1 LAKGQKKPAPL
12 PSREQVLDFVRSS
25 AGPVGKREIARA
37 FGLRGP
43 DKIPLK
49 AMLKKLQEEGL
60 LDRGRGRRVA
70 APGALPPVGVVEI
83 TGIDP
88 DGELLARPVN
98 WPGTTTPAPRIVMA
112 PERRGPASAVGDRVL
127 ARLTRLDD
135 GSYEGHTVRRLSE
148 RADRVLGVYEVTEKG
163 GFVRP
168 TDRKLRHV
176 LTIPRVDTGG
186 AEPGELVLAEPQ
198 PGRGYGLQPARI
210 VERLGRTDNP
220 RAISLIAVHTHDIP
234 TAFPPAALAQ
244 AEAAQPVTPAGRLD
258 LRRVPLVTIDGAD
271 ARDFDDAVWAEPDP
285 DTANEGGWHLVV
297 AIADVAHYVRPD
309 DPLDRAAYE
318 RGNSVYFPD
327 RVVPM
332 LPEALSNDLCS
343 LRPNEDRACLAAQ
356 LWIDGHG
363 RLKRHRFDRA
373 IMRSAARLIY
383 DQVQAALDGR
393 PDDTTGPLLEPV
405 LKPLYGAYRLLAR
418 ARKRR
423 GTLEIELPERQIVLG
438 GDGKVARIAPRA
450 RFDSHKLI
458 EEFMI
463 VANVAAAEALEAKR
477 QPCMYRVHDAPDPER
492 VQALREFLETLG
504 FTLAKGQVLKP
515 AQFNQILERSTGT
528 PHARMIHELVLRSQA
543 QAQYSPDNLGHFGLA
558 LRRYA
563 HFTSPIRRYSDLLVH
578 RALIGGFGLGA
589 GGIGPDAGARFP
601 EAGEHIS
608 GTERR
613 AVAAERD
620 AADRYIAAFL
630 ADRVGATFAGAISG
644 VTRFGL
650 FVTLDETGAD
660 GLVPMR
666 RLSDDFYEHDEA
678 NHCLVGR
685 SSGRR
690 FDLGGAVQVRL
701 VEADPVTASLLFDLV
716 EGGTEGAGGRPG
728 RGRFAARGRGRKQ
741 DRHKEKK
748 GKPKR
753 SKDKR
758 SRRR

>member
-1 LAKGQKKPAPL
+1 LAKVQKKPAPF
-12 PSREQVLDFVRSS
+12 PTREQILDFVRSTS
-25 AGPVGKREIARA
+25 GPVGKREIARA
-37 FGLRGP
+37 FGLRGA

-49 AMLKKLQEEGL
+49 ALLKELQEEGL
-60 LDRGRGRRVA
+60 LDRGRGRRVK
-70 APGALPPVGVVEI
+70 APGVLPPVAVVEI

-88 DGELLARPVN
+88 DGEPLARPVD
-98 WPGTTTPAPRIVMA
+98 WPHEAAAPRILMA
-112 PERRGPASAVGDRVL
+112 PERRGPAAAVGDRVL

-135 GSYEGHTVRRLSE
+135 GSYEGHAIRRISE
-148 RADRVLGVYEVTEKG
+148 RPDRILGVYEVTKQG

-168 TDRKLRHV
+168 TDRKMRHV
-176 LTIPRVDTGG
+176 LSVARADTNG

-198 PGRGYGLQPARI
+198 PGRAYGLTPARI
-210 VERLGRTDNP
+210 VERLGSTENP
-220 RAISLIAVHTHDIP
+220 RAISLIAIHTHDIP
-234 TAFPPAALAQ
+234 TTFPPGALAQ
-244 AEAAQPVTPAGRLD
+244 AASAQPVTPAGRLD

-285 DTANEGGWHLVV
+285 EPNNEGGWHLLV
-297 AIADVAHYVRPD
+297 AIADVAHYVRPGD
-309 DPLDRAAYE
+309 ALDLSAYD

-356 LWIDGHG
+356 LWIDSHG
-363 RLKRHRFDRA
+363 RLLRHRFDRA
-373 IMRSAARLIY
+373 LMRSAARLTY
-383 DQVQAALDGR
+383 EQVQAAEDGR
-393 PDDTTGPLLEPV
+393 PDDTTGPLVEPV
-405 LKPLYGAYRLLAR
+405 LKPLYGAYRVLAR
-418 ARKRR
+418 ARKKR
-423 GTLEIELPERQIVLG
+423 GTLEIDLPERQIVIG
-438 GDGKVARIAPRA
+438 EDGRVARIAARA

-463 VANVAAAEALEAKR
+463 LANVAAAEALEARR

-504 FTLAKGQVLKP
+504 FNLAKGQVLKP
-515 AQFNQILERSTGT
+515 AQFNQILEKSANT

-543 QAQYSPDNLGHFGLA
+543 QAKYSPDNLGHFGLA

-578 RALIGGFGLGA
+578 RALIGGFGLGQ
-589 GGIGPDAGARFP
+589 GGIGPEDGARFP

-620 AADRYIAAFL
+620 ATDRYIAAFL
-630 ADRVGATFAGAISG
+630 TDRVGAVFAGAISG

-666 RLSDDFYEHDEA
+666 RLPDDYYEHDEA
-678 NHCLVGR
+678 RHCLVGR
-685 SSGRR
+685 SSGLR
-690 FDLGGAVQVRL
+690 FDLGSTVQVRL
-701 VEADPVTASLLFDLV
+701 VEANPITASLLFELV
-716 EGGTEGAGGRPG
+716 EGGTAGPAGAGRRGQDRRDG
-728 RGRFAARGRGRKQ
+728 RGGKGRSHKKQ
-741 DRHKEKK
+741 AQ
-748 GKPKR
+748 
-753 SKDKR
+753 KDKR
-758 SRRR
+758 AKAKRPRRR

>member
-1 LAKGQKKPAPL
+1 LAKGRQKPAPL
-12 PSREQVLDFVRSS
+12 PSREQVLDFVRNSD
-25 AGPVGKREIARA
+25 GPVGKREIARA
-37 FGLRGP
+37 FGLRGT

-49 AMLKKLQEEGL
+49 AMLKELQQEGL

-98 WPGTTTPAPRIVMA
+98 WPGTATAAPRIVMA
-112 PERRGPASAVGDRVL
+112 PERRGPAAVVGDRVL
-127 ARLTRLDD
+127 ARLARQDD
-135 GSYEGHTVRRLSE
+135 GSYEGRTVRRLSE

-176 LTIPRVDTGG
+176 LAIPRADSAG
-186 AEPGELVLAEPQ
+186 AQPGELVLAEPQ

-220 RAISLIAVHTHDIP
+220 RAISLIAVHAHDIP

-285 DTANEGGWHLVV
+285 DAGNAGGWHLLV

-309 DPLDRAAYE
+309 DALDRAAYE

-373 IMRSAARLIY
+373 LMRSAARLTY

-393 PDDTTGPLLEPV
+393 PDEATGPLLEPV
-405 LKPLYGAYRLLAR
+405 LKPLYGAYRVLAK

-423 GTLEIELPERQIVLG
+423 GTLEIDLPERQIVLG
-438 GDGKVARIAPRA
+438 EDGKVARIAPRP

-463 VANVAAAEALEAKR
+463 LANVAAAEALEARR

-504 FTLAKGQVLKP
+504 FNLAKGQVLKP
-515 AQFNQILERSTGT
+515 AQFNQILERSAGT

-543 QAQYSPDNLGHFGLA
+543 QAQYSPDNIGHFGLA

-563 HFTSPIRRYSDLLVH
+563 HFTSPIRRYADLLVH

-589 GGIGPDAGARFP
+589 GGIGPEAGARFP

-630 ADRVGATFAGAISG
+630 ADRVGAVFPGAISG

-660 GLVPMR
+660 GLIPMR
-666 RLSDDFYEHDEA
+666 RLSDDYYEHDEA
-678 NHCLVGR
+678 RHCLVGR

-690 FDLGGAVQVRL
+690 FDLGGTVQVRL
-701 VEADPVTASLLFDLV
+701 AEADPVTASLLFDLV

-728 RGRFAARGRGRKQ
+728 RGRFAARGRGGRQ
-741 DRHKEKK
+741 DRHREKK

-753 SKDKR
+753 ATQTR
-758 SRRR
+758 PRRR